1 MAGARSS
8 SLDWAD
14 LAVVPLIAV
23 LSVPPLLWF
32 GHHWTVIHNDA
43 ARYLLAGS
51 KLVSD
56 PGLETRN
63 GISHINH
70 GPGLPALIG
79 ALILVFG
86 RDTETLV
93 WAVRLIALVNPL
105 LAYFLG
111 KRISGSVAGLISAA
125 LVTLFGYNPTL
136 SIDAL
141 LLTFYLLALLA
152 LLAAIKRDSSLLA
165 LLSGGLLGVSILT
178 KETAFVNL
186 PLALL
191 AVLVLDWN
199 LRGALWHYLGVVLV
213 CLP

>member
-1 MAGARSS
+1 LACVRSS

-63 GISHINH
+63 GISHTNH
-70 GPGLPALIG
+70 GPGLPALLD

-93 WAVRLIALVNPL
+93 WTVRLIALVNPL

-125 LVTLFGYNPTL
+125 LVTPFGYNPTL
-136 SIDAL
+136 SLDPL

-152 LLAAIKRDSSLLA
+152 HGNGEGSRPRKRSDGRWEARYTIHTSKGSKRKSVYGRIRQRG
-165 LLSGGLLGVSILT
+165 SG
-178 KETAFVNL
+178 ET
-186 PLALL
+186 
-191 AVLVLDWN
+191 
-199 LRGALWHYLGVVLV
+199 GA
-213 CLP
+213 CP